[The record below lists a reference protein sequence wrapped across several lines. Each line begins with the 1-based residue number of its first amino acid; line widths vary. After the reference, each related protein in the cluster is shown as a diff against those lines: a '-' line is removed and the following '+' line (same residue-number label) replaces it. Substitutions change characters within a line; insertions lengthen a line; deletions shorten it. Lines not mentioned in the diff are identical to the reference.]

1 MSAVKTVG
9 DQNSVFVIQD
19 GIAREQLVQLGLL
32 EGDMIQVKRG
42 VIDGQRVATG
52 NLAQLTDGVFV
63 RQ

>member
-1 MSAVKTVG
+1 MKTVG